1 MSISSRISRANR
13 IATTEDNLVV
23 GTLTN
28 VEVVLSDIVNQQTGE
43 LTEVEQIEWVWKVP
57 TAVKGKN
64 TSIHEW
70 TGLNVNSEKTYYP
83 ESGEPT
89 YNKLTTI
96 LIKSGLLDEKTLED
110 ADLESIDIESL
121 IGKKFEFE
129 LERRNIK
136 KNVKSVKLSTLKLAE

>member
-1 MSISSRISRANR
+1 MAISSRISRANR
-13 IATTEDNLVV
+13 IAISEDNTVRA
-23 GTLTN
+23 TLIN
-28 VEVVLSDIVNQQTGE
+28 VDVVLSEVINQQTGE
-43 LTEVEQIEWVWKVP
+43 MVEIEQIEWVWEVP
-57 TAVKGKN
+57 TAKEKN

-70 TGLNVNSEKTYYP
+70 TGLNVNSEKTYFP
-83 ESGEPT
+83 ADGKPT
-89 YNKLTTI
+89 YNKLTLI
-96 LIKSGLLDEKTLED
+96 LIKCGLLNEKTLED